1 MSEEAD
7 GELSTF
13 IFILSEEF
21 RVVDEGIPAK
31 QTKKKY
37 ISLNFSEEGNNDSKI
52 RLLEVKNHK
61 TLPSQI

>member
-21 RVVDEGIPAK
+21 RVVDEGIPAT
-31 QTKKKY
+31 QTKKKTFRLIFRKRETMTQRTVY
-37 ISLNFSEEGNNDSKI
+37 YKLKI
-52 RLLEVKNHK
+52 IKRC
-61 TLPSQI
+61 